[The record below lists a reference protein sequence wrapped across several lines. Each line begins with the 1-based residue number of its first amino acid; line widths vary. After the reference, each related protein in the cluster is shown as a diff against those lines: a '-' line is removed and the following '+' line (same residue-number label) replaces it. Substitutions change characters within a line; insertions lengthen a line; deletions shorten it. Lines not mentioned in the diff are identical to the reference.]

1 MDKEKVKEKVK
12 QKIVKDKKPIYLSA
26 QDYKLMTDDEK
37 ITIGEVLTE
46 EGIDAIEYDKKM
58 RKLWPRTVVLNTKW
72 RDKWR

>member
-58 RKLWPRTVVLNTKW
+58 RKLWPRKVVLNTKW